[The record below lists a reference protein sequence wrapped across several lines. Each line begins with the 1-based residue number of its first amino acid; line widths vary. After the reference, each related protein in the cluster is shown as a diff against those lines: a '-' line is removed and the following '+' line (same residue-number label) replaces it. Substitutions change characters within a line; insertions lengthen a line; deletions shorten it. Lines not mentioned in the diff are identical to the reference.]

1 MSKSLTAL
9 PKLVQRHLLSADDA
23 NHLTAVAEKYSVSI
37 TETMADI
44 IDLEDVSDPIRAQFI
59 PRKEELNLAQNEL
72 DDPISDS
79 SYSPMKGL
87 VHRYPDRI
95 LIKPIHSCAVYCR
108 FCFRREQ
115 VGRNKEALNAQDL
128 TNIYA
133 YIQTHP
139 EIWEVIFTGGDPL
152 LLSPRKLAEILTV
165 LGTIDHVKVIRF
177 HTRIPLVS
185 PDFINDDMISAL
197 KSCNKTIWISLH
209 SNHVNEFTPDG
220 EKAIASIIDAG
231 IPMVS
236 QTVLLKDINDKV
248 ETLDALFRH
257 LVQHRIKPYY
267 LHHPDLA
274 NGTKH
279 FRLPIRKGQT
289 IYKALLKKLS
299 GIARP
304 HYCLDIPNG
313 AGKIPI
319 HESYAT
325 QDRGQPDKWVLSDA
339 NGNLHD
345 YVESYNED

>member
-9 PKLVQRHLLSADDA
+9 PKLVQRQFISADDA
-23 NHLTAVAEKYSVSI
+23 NQLTAVAEKYSVSI
-37 TETMADI
+37 TETMADL
-44 IDLEDVSDPIRAQFI
+44 IDLDNASDPIRAQFI
-59 PRKEELNLAQNEL
+59 PRTEELNSASNEQN
-72 DDPISDS
+72 DPISDT

-128 TNIYA
+128 ENIYA
-133 YIQTHP
+133 YIKTHP

-152 LLSPRKLAEILTV
+152 LLSPRKIAEMLKI

-177 HTRIPLVS
+177 HTRIPLVA
-185 PDFINDDMISAL
+185 PDLINDEMISAL
-197 KSCNKTIWISLH
+197 KSCQKTIWVSLH
-209 SNHVNEFTPDG
+209 SNHVNEFTLDG
-220 EKAIASIIDAG
+220 EKAIARIIDAG
-231 IPMVS
+231 IPMIS
-236 QTVLLKDINDKV
+236 QTVLLKGINDKV

-257 LVQHRIKPYY
+257 LIQNRIKPYY

-279 FRLPIRKGQT
+279 FRLPIQKGQS
-289 IYKALLKKLS
+289 IYKELLKKLS

-319 HESYAT
+319 HDNHAV
-325 QDRGQPDKWVLSDA
+325 QDHQDPHKWTLSDA

-345 YVESYNED
+345 YVESYDEE

>member
-209 SNHVNEFTPDG
+209 SNHVNEFTPEG

-236 QTVLLKDINDKV
+236 QTVLLKGINDKV

-257 LVQHRIKPYY
+257 LVQNRIKPYY

-279 FRLPIRKGQT
+279 FRLPIRKGQA
-289 IYKALLKKLS
+289 IYKELLKKLS
-299 GIARP
+299 GMARP

-345 YVESYNED
+345 YVESYDEE